1 MFSKETNLEAVKSE
15 ARAFLY
21 LDIKVEE
28 KFGLFVQH
36 PYFGQ
41 VVDAVQVNGKLEMV
55 DLREPE
61 GLRKVRERV
70 RKTIDAVEHYSQ
82 FFVFVRAPFLPAF
95 FKFTQSHL
103 SLKDYSEALADV
115 WTLVEFPNVD
125 VNVSTR
131 EFIEYFQRAHKEW
144 LMDED
149 EYEFYK
155 NLPEEITV
163 YRGTGKGARHL
174 LGLSW
179 TLDYEKAK
187 WFATRWNKK
196 GVIYKGKILKEN
208 VLAYFSRRNESEVVI
223 DVGKLIDV
231 EEVPYE
237 FNEGDNCDEQ

>member
-1 MFSKETNLEAVKSE
+1 MFRKETNLEAVKNE

-41 VVDAVQVNGKLEMV
+41 VVDAVQVDGKLEMV

-61 GLRKVRERV
+61 GLRKMRKRV
-70 RKTIDAVEHYSQ
+70 LNTIDAVEKYAQ
-82 FFVFVRAPFLPAF
+82 FFIFVRAPFLPVF
-95 FKFTQSHL
+95 FKFTQQYL

-131 EFIEYFQRAHKEW
+131 EFIEYFQRAHKKW

-223 DVGKLIDV
+223 NVGKLVDV
-231 EEVPYE
+231 EEVPCE